1 MLPVPGYILIYQKL
15 KPTNM
20 IRAIIVEDE
29 LHSRETL
36 KNLLEEF
43 CDDIQVVGMVDAVQP
58 AIEVIRKEKPDLVFM
73 DIELQTGTGFDVLS
87 QVQDLYFE
95 VIFTTAFEH
104 YAIRAIKF
112 SSIDYLLKPI
122 DVDELQK
129 AVEKVR
135 EKKNEQ
141 SYKDQLELLLQNIS
155 KKPSENRKICLA
167 TLEGIEFVGVKE
179 ILYCE
184 ANGAYTT
191 FYLQGGR
198 KILVS
203 RNLKE
208 YEMLLEENEFMRV
221 HNSFLINLHEVK
233 RFVKGEGGYILM
245 NNQAQI
251 SISQKK
257 RDVFMERMT
266 TLG

>member
-1 MLPVPGYILIYQKL
+1 
-15 KPTNM
+15 M
-20 IRAIIVEDE
+20 IRSVIVEDE
-29 LHSRETL
+29 MHSRETL
-36 KNLLEEF
+36 KNLLSEF
-43 CDDIQVVGMVDAVQP
+43 CTDVEVAGAADSVLNAVNL
-58 AIEVIRKEKPDLVFM
+58 IREAKPDLVFL

-87 QVQDLYFE
+87 RLSDVHFD

-122 DVDELQK
+122 DVDELQQ

-135 EKKNEQ
+135 AKKNETD
-141 SYKDQLELLLQNIS
+141 YKAQLELLLQNIH
-155 KKPSENRKICLA
+155 KKPGENKRICLA
-167 TLEGIEFVGVKE
+167 TLEGIEFVSVRD
-179 ILYCE
+179 IIYCE
-184 ANGAYTT
+184 ANGAYTN
-191 FYLQGGR
+191 FHLNNGR
-198 KILVS
+198 KIMVS

-221 HNSFLINLHEVK
+221 HNSFLINLNEVK
-233 RFVKGEGGYILM
+233 MFVKSEGGYILM

-257 RDVFMERMT
+257 RDVFMERMAA
-266 TLG
+266 LG